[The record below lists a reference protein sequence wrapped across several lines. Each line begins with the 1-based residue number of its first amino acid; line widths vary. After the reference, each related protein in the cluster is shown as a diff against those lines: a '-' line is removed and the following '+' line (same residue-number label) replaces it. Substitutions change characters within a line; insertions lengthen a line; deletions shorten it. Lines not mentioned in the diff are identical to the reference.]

1 MMTNRRMALAAALA
15 LVGLL
20 LAALG
25 LFGRATLAVAVGF
38 ALCLGLVA
46 GYYYGRNESKIASFE
61 IEPGRMLWER

>member
-1 MMTNRRMALAAALA
+1 MTNRKLALAAALA

-25 LFGRATLAVAVGF
+25 LFGRASIAVGGGF
-38 ALCLGLVA
+38 LLCLGFV
-46 GYYYGRNESKIASFE
+46 GGCYYARREAKIASFE